1 MLFSQKG
8 FMSMSNP
15 FQIPSSLQANIQQH
29 RRERFKKTVLAI
41 VVGIAMLLVGLL
53 IEGCVSE
60 HAQAATPPANTSD
73 L

>member
-1 MLFSQKG
+1 MG
-8 FMSMSNP
+8 APNP
-15 FQIPSSLQANIQQH
+15 FQIQSSLQIGIEQH

-60 HAQAATPPANTSD
+60 HAATAATPAPSANATN
-73 L
+73 

>member
-1 MLFSQKG
+1 MRA
-8 FMSMSNP
+8 SNP
-15 FQIPSSLQANIQQH
+15 FQIPSCFQVDPQRK

-41 VVGIAMLLVGLL
+41 VTGIALLLVGLL

-60 HAQAATPPANTSD
+60 HSKAAPPPGNTSN